1 MALLDD
7 DAIEQALR
15 GLGWDREGLE
25 LVKVV
30 TRADF
35 AEAMGFVN
43 EVAGLA
49 EAMNHH
55 PDITIRWNTVSLRLS
70 THSAGGITDKDVA
83 LASSAAERGG
93 GQGPAPR
100 PPVSHTS
107 HRRSCA
113 GVRTSSSTVR
123 LRPGLC

>member
-1 MALLDD
+1 MALLEE
-7 DAIEQALR
+7 DAIEEALR
-15 GLGWDREGLE
+15 GLAWDREGLE

-55 PDITIRWNTVSLRLS
+55 PDITIRWNSVSLRLS

-83 LASSAAERGG
+83 LAS
-93 GQGPAPR
+93 QID
-100 PPVSHTS
+100 
-107 HRRSCA
+107 
-113 GVRTSSSTVR
+113 
-123 LRPGLC
+123 GLG

>member
-1 MALLDD
+1 MALLEE
-7 DAIEQALR
+7 DAIEEALR
-15 GLGWDREGLE
+15 GLAWDREGLE

-55 PDITIRWNTVSLRLS
+55 PDITIRWNTVNLRLS

-83 LASSAAERGG
+83 LAS
-93 GQGPAPR
+93 QID
-100 PPVSHTS
+100 
-107 HRRSCA
+107 
-113 GVRTSSSTVR
+113 
-123 LRPGLC
+123 GLG

>member
-1 MALLDD
+1 MALLEE
-7 DAIEQALR
+7 DAIEEALR
-15 GLGWDREGLE
+15 GLAWDREGLE

-83 LASSAAERGG
+83 LAS
-93 GQGPAPR
+93 QID
-100 PPVSHTS
+100 
-107 HRRSCA
+107 
-113 GVRTSSSTVR
+113 
-123 LRPGLC
+123 GLG

>member
-1 MALLDD
+1 MALLEE
-7 DAIEQALR
+7 DAIEQAVK
-15 GLGWDREGLE
+15 GLAWDREGLE

-35 AEAMGFVN
+35 ADAMGFVN

-83 LASSAAERGG
+83 LA
-93 GQGPAPR
+93 GQID
-100 PPVSHTS
+100 
-107 HRRSCA
+107 
-113 GVRTSSSTVR
+113 
-123 LRPGLC
+123 GLG

>member
-1 MALLDD
+1 MALLDKEEID
-7 DAIEQALR
+7 EALK
-15 GLGWDREGLE
+15 GLAWDREGLE

-83 LASSAAERGG
+83 LAS
-93 GQGPAPR
+93 QID
-100 PPVSHTS
+100 
-107 HRRSCA
+107 
-113 GVRTSSSTVR
+113 
-123 LRPGLC
+123 GLG